1 MTEVPAA
8 PGEPPGVEA
17 RSPEPV
23 QVDAGSLGWRIA
35 WRAMYAI
42 VRHLGPVVRLF
53 VAAEVPTFPD
63 RILELGLVGRRTG
76 RPRPVLVT
84 LITLRG
90 RWYVG
95 HPNGRAGWLANLAA
109 AESAPARL
117 LGQAPVRVRS
127 VPLGLGAERTAVILE
142 TARQQPI
149 LARQLYR
156 AAQRHI
162 LRAGVYHRLEPV

>member
-1 MTEVPAA
+1 VPVDALGPSGA
-8 PGEPPGVEA
+8 PPAPA
-17 RSPEPV
+17 R
-23 QVDAGSLGWRIA
+23 VDAGSLGWRLA
-35 WRAMYAI
+35 WRGMYAI
-42 VRHLGPVVRLF
+42 VRHLAPLVRLV

-63 RILELGLVGRRTG
+63 RILELSLVGRRSG
-76 RPRPVLVT
+76 RPRTVLVT
-84 LITLRG
+84 LITIRG

-109 AESAPARL
+109 AESISARI

-127 VPLGLGAERTAVILE
+127 VPLALGVERTAVIRE

-162 LRAGVYHRLEPV
+162 LRAGVYYRLERE